1 MKKEKFIKRFIM
13 IFFVL
18 MFLFLL
24 FFIAKKESL
33 TLENKETIQKEI
45 QIEKSNPKLI
55 SLEKKGKDYIRNKS
69 FVTTEKETKEETT
82 VKETQNE
89 TNKKEYTF
97 TQLNQTMYAKN
108 SVNVRTGPSVDFS
121 VLQTLTY
128 GESVTVNGQCNETG
142 WYQINLNEGIGYV
155 SNKYLT
161 TEKIEYNGICEIN
174 GNVDTYWS
182 SVVNQTL
189 SILPNGIIQAFKDSG
204 WHIYV
209 TDMNIDATYYNSQ
222 FGAVMAT
229 TNYGEYRILV
239 EDRND
244 AVIESPVH
252 EFGHWFDWYN
262 GYTTNSSEFDNIYNT
277 ETSAFKNAF
286 LVNFYYDKME
296 LFAEGF
302 AKYFED
308 PNTLANNCPQLYN
321 YLNNL
326 LSSYI

>member
-1 MKKEKFIKRFIM
+1 LFISI
-13 IFFVL
+13 
-18 MFLFLL
+18 FLFLL
-24 FFIAKKESL
+24 LFVGKGEKVLSEKKEILVESFH
-33 TLENKETIQKEI
+33 
-45 QIEKSNPKLI
+45 PKLI
-55 SLEKKGKDYIRNKS
+55 SLEENNKIYIREKEKS
-69 FVTTEKETKEETT
+69 STEKQTTK
-82 VKETQNE
+82 KETILKE
-89 TNKKEYTF
+89 TIKQEYNITS
-97 TQLNQTMYAKN
+97 LNQTMYAIS
-108 SVNVRTGPSVDFS
+108 SVNVRSGPSIDYNI
-121 VLQTLTY
+121 LYTLNY
-128 GESVTVNGQCNETG
+128 GDVITVNGQCNETG
-142 WYQINLNEGIGYV
+142 WYQILINDNIGYV

-161 TEKIEYNGICEIN
+161 TEKIETLDLCEKNGS
-174 GNVDTYWS
+174 VDTYWTEL
-182 SVVNQTL
+182 VNQTL
-189 SILPNGIIQAFKDSG
+189 SILPNSIIQAFKDSG

-209 TDMNIDATYYNSQ
+209 TDMNIDAVYYNSQ

-229 TNYGEYRILV
+229 TNYGEYRILI

-252 EFGHWFDWYN
+252 EIGHWFDWYN